1 MHDGWVTMASRAPR
15 SARTEFLALAAGRV
29 ALGWPTPDKAD
40 DVRAQHFPA
49 AAKKLLGFG
58 QRPTFRKEAAGI
70 ALILL
75 PQCGCRFDPRLGA
88 QQLAIIERVFTSR
101 PYGSP

>member
-1 MHDGWVTMASRAPR
+1 MTPPVIRRLRRRPGRAWAADAS
-15 SARTEFLALAAGRV
+15 
-29 ALGWPTPDKAD
+29 D
-40 DVRAQHFPA
+40 DVRALHFPA

-75 PQCGCRFDPRLGA
+75 QQRGGRSDPRLGA
-88 QQLAIIERVFTSR
+88 QQLAIIERVSTV
-101 PYGSP
+101 PAHMAPLIK

>member
-1 MHDGWVTMASRAPR
+1 MGNHGFAGAEVRADRVPCPC
-15 SARTEFLALAAGRV
+15 AAGRV

-88 QQLAIIERVFTSR
+88 QQLAIIERVFTF
-101 PYGSP
+101 PPIWLPLIN